1 MDTQQKPWLE
11 HYPPSVPRDIRLD
24 PEQTLIDCL
33 DAAIKKHKD
42 RTALTFMGYDLSYGQ
57 LDRHADAFAA
67 WLQSRGLEPGSRVM
81 LMLPNGLPF
90 LMALVGTLRA
100 GMVAVNTNPQYT
112 ERELEHQLADSQSDV
127 IVILENFAHV
137 LQQVPKPLQPR
148 HVLISTVGD
157 CMGFK
162 GTMLNLAV
170 RYLKRMVPAYSLPGA
185 LRLHQALE
193 QGADLPLRRRTARP
207 DDLALLQYTGGTT
220 GRPKGAM
227 LSQRN
232 LMANVLQVEAV
243 GHPALGDFKG
253 PAYTM
258 MVALPLYHIFA
269 LTVCGLFA
277 LYAGMHLVLIMNP
290 RDLNSICKAWKR
302 NPPDIVPAVNTLFN
316 ALANHAPFGKL
327 PFAQL
332 RLCLAGGAALQK
344 TVAERWLTLTGSALI
359 EGYGLS
365 ETSPV
370 VAVNVTDSKVYS
382 GTIGFPL
389 PSTDVILLDD
399 QERPVAQGEQGE
411 LAVKGPQVMSAY
423 WQQPEETAKTFT
435 ADGFLKTGDIGIMDE
450 QGRIRLVDRKK
461 DLILVSGFNVY
472 PNEIEDVVASHPDV
486 LEVAAVGV
494 PSEHSGE
501 TIKLFVVR
509 RNPALTED
517 EIKRWCKER
526 LTAYK
531 RPRII
536 EFRDELPKSNVGKIL
551 RRVLRDEEARKA
563 PVA

>member
-11 HYPPSVPRDIRLD
+11 HYPPSVPKDIRLGPD
-24 PEQTLIDCL
+24 QTLIDSL
-33 DAAIKKHKD
+33 DTAIKKHKD
-42 RTALTFMGYDLSYGQ
+42 RTVLTFMGHDVSYAQ
-57 LDRHADAFAA
+57 LDRRADAFAA
-67 WLQSRGLEPGSRVM
+67 WLQSQGLERGSRVM

-137 LQQVPKPLQPR
+137 LQQVPKQVQPR

-157 CMGFK
+157 LMGLK
-162 GTMLNLAV
+162 GAVINLAV
-170 RYLKRMVPAYSLPGA
+170 RYLKRMVPSYSLPGA
-185 LRLHQALE
+185 LRLQDVLE
-193 QGADLPLRRRTARP
+193 QGASLPLRREPAHP

-243 GHPALGDFKG
+243 GHPALGDFQG

-277 LYAGMHLVLIMNP
+277 LYAGMHMVLIMNP
-290 RDLNSICKAWKR
+290 RDLDSICKAWKR
-302 NPPDIVPAVNTLFN
+302 NPPEVVPAVNTLFN
-316 ALANHAPFGKL
+316 ALANHGPFRSL

-332 RLCLAGGAALQK
+332 KLCLAGGAALQK
-344 TVAERWLTLTGSALI
+344 SVAERWLALTGCPLI

-370 VAVNVTDSKVYS
+370 VAVNATDSRDYS

-389 PSTDVILLDD
+389 PSTDVVLLDSQD
-399 QERPVAQGEQGE
+399 QPVAQGEQGE

-423 WQQPEETAKTFT
+423 WNQPEETAKTFT
-435 ADGFLKTGDIGIMDE
+435 AEGFLKTGDIGIMDE

-461 DLILVSGFNVY
+461 DMILVSGFNVY

-509 RNPALTED
+509 KNPSLTED

-551 RRVLRDEEARKA
+551 RRVLRDEEAGKA
-563 PVA
+563 PAG

>member
-11 HYPPSVPRDIRLD
+11 HYPASVPHDIQLGA
-24 PEQTLIDCL
+24 EQTLIDCL
-33 DAAIKKHKD
+33 DAAMKKHKD
-42 RTALTFMGYDLSYGQ
+42 RTALTFMGHDISYEH
-57 LDRHADAFAA
+57 LDRSADAFAA
-67 WLQSRGLEPGSRVM
+67 WLQAQGLERGSRVM

-90 LMALVGTLRA
+90 LICLLGTMRA
-100 GMVAVNTNPQYT
+100 GMVGVNTNPQYT
-112 ERELEHQLADSQSDV
+112 ERELEFQLADSQAQA
-127 IVILENFAHV
+127 IVILETFAHV
-137 LQQVPKPLQPR
+137 LQQVPDNVKPA
-148 HVLISTVGD
+148 HVVLSTVGD
-157 CMGFK
+157 LMGLK
-162 GTMLNLAV
+162 GSMVNFAV
-170 RYLKRMVPAYSLPGA
+170 RYLKRMVPSYSLPGSQ
-185 LRLHQALE
+185 RLEAVLE
-193 QGADLPLRRRTARP
+193 QGSKLSLSRQPAKP

-243 GHPALGDFKG
+243 GFPALGDFKG

-277 LYAGMHLVLIMNP
+277 MYAGMHMVLVMNP
-290 RDLNSICKAWKR
+290 RDLNSVYKAWKR
-302 NPPDIVPAVNTLFN
+302 NPPEVVPAVNTLFN
-316 ALANHAPFGKL
+316 ALANHEKFRTL

-332 RLCLAGGAALQK
+332 KLCLAGGAALQK
-344 TVAERWLTLTGSALI
+344 AVAERWLAVTGCPLI

-370 VAVNVTDSKVYS
+370 VAVNSTDSREYS

-389 PSTDVILLDD
+389 PSTDVLLLDE
-399 QERPVAQGEQGE
+399 QGQPVAMGEQGE
-411 LAVKGPQVMSAY
+411 VAVKGPQVMSAY
-423 WQQPEETAKTFT
+423 WNQPEETANVFT
-435 ADGFLKTGDIGIMDE
+435 PNGFLKTGDIGVMDQ

-461 DLILVSGFNVY
+461 DMILVSGFNVY
-472 PNEIEDVVASHPDV
+472 PNEIEDVVAAHPDV

-501 TIKLFVVR
+501 SIKLFVVK
-509 RNPALTED
+509 RNPSLTEAD
-517 EIKRWCKER
+517 IKQWCKER

-551 RRVLRDEEARKA
+551 RRVLRDEEAKPEA
-563 PVA
+563 QA

>member
-11 HYPPSVPRDIRLD
+11 HYPPSVPKDIQLGPD
-24 PEQTLIDCL
+24 QTLIDCL
-33 DAAIKKHKD
+33 DAAIRKHKD
-42 RTALTFMGYDLSYGQ
+42 RTALTFMGHDLSYAQ

-67 WLQSRGLEPGSRVM
+67 WLQSQGLERGSRVM
-81 LMLPNGLPF
+81 IMLPNGLPF
-90 LMALVGTLRA
+90 LMVLVGTLRA

-137 LQQVPKPLQPR
+137 LQQVPKALQPR

-157 CMGFK
+157 LMGFK
-162 GTMLNLAV
+162 GSMINLAV
-170 RYLKRMVPAYSLPGA
+170 RYLKRMVPSYSLPGA
-185 LRLHQALE
+185 LRLQQILD
-193 QGADLPLRRRTARP
+193 QGESLPLQRVPARP

-277 LYAGMHLVLIMNP
+277 LYAGMHMVLIMNP
-290 RDLNSICKAWKR
+290 RDLNSVCKAWKR
-302 NPPDIVPAVNTLFN
+302 NPPEVVPAVNTLFN
-316 ALANHAPFGKL
+316 ALANHGPFRSL

-332 RLCLAGGAALQK
+332 KLCLAGGAALQK
-344 TVAERWLTLTGSALI
+344 SVAERWLALTGCPLI

-370 VAVNVTDSKVYS
+370 VAVNVTDSKDYS

-389 PSTDVILLDD
+389 PSTDVVLLDN
-399 QERPVAQGEQGE
+399 QERVVAQGEQGE

-423 WQQPEETAKTFT
+423 WNQPEETAKTFT
-435 ADGFLKTGDIGIMDE
+435 AEGFLKTGDIGIMDE
-450 QGRIRLVDRKK
+450 LGRIRLVDRKK
-461 DLILVSGFNVY
+461 DMILVSGFNVY

-509 RNPALTED
+509 RNPSLTQD

-551 RRVLRDEEARKA
+551 RRVLRDEEAKKA
-563 PVA
+563 PVE